1 MKGRSLPIGQP
12 QSSIL
17 ARVFFPPSSGLTP
30 GSTGSRR
37 AGALVGLVP
46 SFPHCLS
53 HLARLLLA
61 SAGCWLRQGGESEG
75 KGKGYFYL
83 VRAIIVPSSYRMP
96 SLQSLIPVLAP
107 PPPSCGN
114 LLWVFQTVCV
124 LPPWV
129 VHWGS
134 TLVSKATSLY
144 GVSTVPNR
152 LPRQQA
158 TVERGKQAWAS
169 LPTPGNQTPP
179 PPYGSLS
186 SETQMEYRWLF
197 EEVLHEC
204 KTATDSCHKPQ
215 QGCAKPSLT
224 VCFWKPGI

>member
-134 TLVSKATSLY
+134 TLLLIHGAAPQLWPPAALYMWHRLDLWQVFHILVSPNSGAQ
-144 GVSTVPNR
+144 VSPTI
-152 LPRQQA
+152 
-158 TVERGKQAWAS
+158 AS
-169 LPTPGNQTPP
+169 LQ
-179 PPYGSLS
+179 SLLCPANS
-186 SETQMEYRWLF
+186 HL
-197 EEVLHEC
+197 
-204 KTATDSCHKPQ
+204 
-215 QGCAKPSLT
+215 
-224 VCFWKPGI
+224 